1 MRTYIK
7 LIFAGLVIVAGSRF
21 AAGTNQSGA
30 SNQETRL
37 QKHRIKEALGK
48 KVISWLSDAN
58 DSAAVEC
65 ERLADSLLAQAEPD
79 VWSYYIAAQVAYL
92 RGKPDKA
99 ILILEDVIS
108 KHPDKKSAVMAFP
121 VRIVARF
128 WIATIAKQSGDITKA
143 ENAYK
148 AILEKLKN
156 LKGLRGKEGLT
167 MICNLYLAEIESL
180 HLKRND
186 RALAK
191 LEAIERIKKPAGH
204 WGIQYELYKG
214 WAAYQHIRI
223 SKGRSQAAQEL
234 VSYPEHALL
243 LVATQLKLVGII
255 AVPLA
260 GCCGRDKRADLI
272 GKTFFDR
279 AIQST
284 TSSIDRSLVRL
295 FYGYVYEANKNFG
308 EAERHYSALFE
319 GDSYFSPVAGL
330 YLARCK
336 KAQDKT
342 IEADSIL
349 EQVRTKYPG
358 YDSAVTEVKESWNKS
373 TPNNK

>member
-7 LIFAGLVIVAGSRF
+7 LIFAGLMIVAGSRF
-21 AAGTNQSGA
+21 VAATNQSDP
-30 SNQETRL
+30 NNREKRL
-37 QKHRIKEALGK
+37 QKYRIKKALGE

-65 ERLADSLLAQAEPD
+65 DKLADSLLAQAEPD

-148 AILEKLKN
+148 AILENLKN

-186 RALAK
+186 LALTR

-214 WAAYQHIRI
+214 WAAYQHTRI
-223 SKGRSQAAQEL
+223 FKGRSQAAQEL
-234 VSYPEHALL
+234 GSYPEHAPS

-255 AVPLA
+255 DVPLA

-308 EAERHYSALFE
+308 EAERHYSALLE
-319 GDSYFSPVAGL
+319 EDSYLSPMAGL
-330 YLARCK
+330 CLAHCK
-336 KAQDKT
+336 EAQGKT
-342 IEADSIL
+342 AEAESVL
-349 EQVRTKYPG
+349 EQVRAKYPG
-358 YDSAVTEVKESWNKS
+358 YDSAVTELKESWNKS
-373 TPNNK
+373 KNN